1 MADVP
6 EAYHCQIC
14 LKPFADKT
22 AGVEHLRLEHE
33 LLEVASY
40 AASTMIQEQD
50 RDSIAREFNRQL
62 DHIKKEIAS
71 G

>member
-1 MADVP
+1 MVDAPDG
-6 EAYHCQIC
+6 YHCQIC
-14 LKPFADKT
+14 LKSFSDKT

-33 LLEVASY
+33 LLELASY

-50 RDSIAREFNRQL
+50 RDSIAKEFNKQL
-62 DHIKKEIAS
+62 EHIKKEISS